1 MSFVLSVLVVLH
13 LLSWAVALGLWVAAA
28 GTRQPNKAIA
38 HASATALV
46 IGIVMMGLSM
56 ATGGTGH
63 LWFALKLLF
72 AAIAAICSVVAISR
86 REETPSLVWFGIPTA
101 IVLNVIVAVFRIGA

>member
-1 MSFVLSVLVVLH
+1 MLSVLVVLH

-72 AAIAAICSVVAISR
+72 AAIAAIFSVVAISR
-86 REETPSLVWFGIPTA
+86 REKETPPLVWFGIPTA